1 MPPPNLVPRAEP
13 LGIFGTPSHSS
24 KILQRGSVFSG
35 KEVFSV
41 TSPLTA
47 PGESETQVSLDK
59 APFSM
64 ETRGWTRCC
73 LPVCPHFL
81 PHKVFRFFPFW
92 QTGGVGLGGLPSHL
106 QSCRAEGIAWRKLG
120 VWKRGKG
127 WSGLRPL
134 VLIKVRRCKSIKN
147 NLLPPRLLSQWC
159 RSRSLSRCLSC
170 SRFLSWK

>member
-13 LGIFGTPSHSS
+13 WVFLAHPVTHSP
-24 KILQRGSVFSG
+24 KIPQRGSPFFSG

-41 TSPLTA
+41 ISPLTA
-47 PGESETQVSLDK
+47 LGESETQVSLDK

-64 ETRGWTRCC
+64 ETRGWTCCC
-73 LPVCPHFL
+73 LPVCPQPL
-81 PHKVFRFFPFW
+81 PHQVFRFFPPPR

-120 VWKRGKG
+120 VWKKGKG

-134 VLIKVRRCKSIKN
+134 VLFKVRRC
-147 NLLPPRLLSQWC
+147 QVH
-159 RSRSLSRCLSC
+159 
-170 SRFLSWK
+170 